1 MITSQTDYIIIKNS
15 DLVEGKPYTV
25 KVVIPQKQEFKIKG
39 TVYDKDLHPI
49 PNAAIE
55 IIEINKISGD
65 SKVIGSIFSDENGEY
80 SFAVE
85 PKFEL
90 QYKITAYS
98 PLIITYKS
106 GKK

>member
-1 MITSQTDYIIIKNS
+1 METLQTDYIIIKSS

-49 PNAAIE
+49 SNAAIE

-65 SKVIGSIFSDENGEY
+65 SKIIGNIFSDENGEY

-85 PKFEL
+85 PRFEL
-90 QYKITAYS
+90 KYKITAYS
-98 PLIITYKS
+98 PLIVNYKS

>member
-1 MITSQTDYIIIKNS
+1 METLQTDYIIIKSS

-39 TVYDKDLHPI
+39 TVYDKDLRPI

-65 SKVIGSIFSDENGEY
+65 SKVIGNIFSDESGEY
-80 SFAVE
+80 SYTVE
-85 PKFEL
+85 PKVEL

-98 PLIITYKS
+98 PLIINYKS